1 MKKQTR
7 IYNVLFPIWIIWL
20 FPQALVFIL
29 PGNLAIDCAVLL
41 VALLA
46 LKHAQKGAAIGQLWW
61 KFWLLEIGRASCRER
76 V

>member
-20 FPQALVFIL
+20 FPQA
-29 PGNLAIDCAVLL
+29 
-41 VALLA
+41 
-46 LKHAQKGAAIGQLWW
+46 Q
-61 KFWLLEIGRASCRER
+61 IGRAH

>member
-41 VALLA
+41 DRKSV
-46 LKHAQKGAAIGQLWW
+46 
-61 KFWLLEIGRASCRER
+61 